1 LGSLQPIA
9 LSLLLAFS
17 SNTFAV
23 NGSDWNAASSTDRLK
38 EVRRILNNIKSRGCT
53 VKNSPEYF
61 VRQINDFY
69 REPKTRTMQL
79 PKALALIA
87 TGVGEDWN
95 C

>member
-1 LGSLQPIA
+1 MGSIQAIA
-9 LSLLLAFS
+9 TSLLLAFS
-17 SNTFAV
+17 SNALAV
-23 NGSDWNAASSTDRLK
+23 NGSDWSAASSTDRLT

-69 REPKTRTMQL
+69 RDPTTRKMEL